1 MLDTFDPAPFTLAP
15 LAPLALAPPPTLE
28 SLPEGSIPD
37 RRDGV
42 SPVSSD
48 WSATRHD
55 HGAKVRAERRNAI
68 VRAREKVESG
78 WSRPTGP
85 LTKRERLAAANLK
98 GTSTTGSL
106 EERRSALS
114 SVRKAM
120 ALVNEIPSDK
130 EIGDAEYR
138 MNRDALRQRYP
149 GRSLSDMVSTAE
161 QTEAMFLADP
171 VAARSAIIAR
181 YALMPVENLPK
192 YRAPVYDASPR
203 GSMQRARQ
211 DQADAEELRAAEAKY
226 GKHLP
231 QILAQL
237 EAFDRGMINDPGN
250 TSARLACAY
259 GAPATYEQ
267 IGPYKAGRVVKEQAA
282 ALQQRHDNI
291 HRGVQEAI
299 KAGHIPGDE
308 ASLSEIAAV
317 LQDNRFQHSANG
329 FDTLRRAAAIATHPD
344 HVRLTGKQRSSD
356 SLRGSAGTKSIS
368 GSPGPFHDSTRSSI
382 RPSSGIRDSIDR
394 AAAR

>member
-1 MLDTFDPAPFTLAP
+1 MSDTFDTPFVIAP

-28 SLPEGSIPD
+28 SLPENSI
-37 RRDGV
+37 RI

-48 WSATRHD
+48 WLGTRHD
-55 HGAKVRAERRNAI
+55 HGVKVRAERRSAI

-85 LTKRERLAAANLK
+85 LTKRERLAATNLK
-98 GTSTTGSL
+98 GTSTTGSP
-106 EERRSALS
+106 EERRSVLS
-114 SVRKAM
+114 SVQKAA

-130 EIGDAEYR
+130 EIGDSEYR

-149 GRSLSDMVSTAE
+149 GRSLSDMILTAE
-161 QTEAMFLADP
+161 QTEAAFKDDP

-181 YALMPVENLPK
+181 YALLPHENLPK

-211 DQADAEELRAAEAKY
+211 DQADAEELRAAESKY

-237 EAFDRGMINDPGN
+237 EAFDRGMINDPSN

-267 IGPYKAGRVVKEQAA
+267 IPAYKAQQAVKQQAA
-282 ALQQRHDNI
+282 ALEQRHDNI

-308 ASLSEIAAV
+308 ATLSEIAAV
-317 LQDNRFQHSANG
+317 LQDNRFQHSPNG
-329 FDTLRRAAAIATHPD
+329 FDTLKRAAAIATHPD
-344 HVRLTGKQRSSD
+344 HVRLTGKIAAKRND
-356 SLRGSAGTKSIS
+356 AGTKSIS
-368 GSPGPFHDSTRSSI
+368 GSPGSFHDSTRSSI
-382 RPSSGIRDSIDR
+382 RPSSGIRDSIRR